1 MRSEDSVV
9 VPGRSALTSFRL
21 EAEELDDD
29 DSSGDADDFTGAFCS
44 ALGVAIGKVMFGFPQ
59 GSWSYSCT
67 YYHIHRDYGC

>member
-29 DSSGDADDFTGAFCS
+29 DSSDDADDFTGAFCS
-44 ALGVAIGKVMFGFPQ
+44 ALGVAIGR
-59 GSWSYSCT
+59 SCSG
-67 YYHIHRDYGC
+67 IPLGVIGC